1 MQQCLA
7 DLTVL
12 VFLLFI
18 FGKKTNCKIVWQTW
32 LFSSFMFSQFR
43 PTATSQL
50 KVARSEILLDSRFN
64 PFLQFLEHSK
74 LRCSNRLCRR
84 PSRCQRPCRC
94 QRQLPSGCA
103 RPELWVK
110 QVERVVEVKKVF
122 FCLKVHFILRHL
134 IAFWPLLA
142 KYFPFFVIVFQTYF
156 LLAIV

>member
-43 PTATSQL
+43 PSSQL

-64 PFLQFLEHSK
+64 PFLEFLEHSK
-74 LRCSNRLCRR
+74 LRCSNKLWRR
-84 PSRCQRPCRC
+84 PFRCQRPCWC
-94 QRQLPSGCA
+94 QGPLLPSGCA

-110 QVERVVEVKKVF
+110 QVERVAEVNKNLCF
-122 FCLKVHFILRHL
+122 LKVHFILRHSV
-134 IAFWPLLA
+134 AFLA
-142 KYFPFFVIVFQTYF
+142 FVGQIFSFFVIVFQTYF